1 MVRWQLFKW
10 RHFMSMVTRGEWGKV
25 KKRYLDLAYARKE
38 E

>member
-1 MVRWQLFKW
+1 
-10 RHFMSMVTRGEWGKV
+10 MVTRGEWGKV

>member
-1 MVRWQLFKW
+1 
-10 RHFMSMVTRGEWGKV
+10 MSMVTRGELGKV